1 MWPWSLDESQQ
12 SLVIAVLGF
21 IGAFLLTHYFF
32 NFRSRT
38 TIISGSNSYDKLIES
53 LLSQYSAKFAAV
65 TKIIENIN
73 LRLELLEGALE
84 QKKLGSKAE
93 GLVSKSGERLSNFS
107 LLSNAHTHGR
117 DNGSRDGND
126 IYDIDLKSDVTKSYH
141 QLHHDNDDHNDAE
154 HGEDIT
160 NMTGLVL
167 KLLSERSMN
176 TVEIQSKVSRTRE
189 HTSRFMKRLFLEGLV
204 SREMNTKPFMYT
216 LTDEG
221 RRQLKAFRSDA

>member
-32 NFRSRT
+32 NLRSRT

-93 GLVSKSGERLSNFS
+93 GLVSKSGNRFNNFS
-107 LLSNAHTHGR
+107 LLSNANTHGR
-117 DNGSRDGND
+117 DNGSRDDANDAND
-126 IYDIDLKSDVTKSYH
+126 IYDIELKSDVTKSYH
-141 QLHHDNDDHNDAE
+141 DDHNDAE
-154 HGEDIT
+154 HREDIT

-204 SREMNTKPFMYT
+204 SREMNTKPFIYT

-221 RRQLKAFRSDA
+221 RKQLKAFRSDA